1 MTSRHDPA
9 DQKDNDKEQ
18 WPVHCSARGAPG
30 KNPAIIQSLER
41 PFFVRLCEVFL
52 LAFFTSWDGSPVT
65 RSSWNEVSPIWNLDI
80 SFLVKRPAKL
90 TFA

>member
-52 LAFFTSWDGSPVT
+52 LT
-65 RSSWNEVSPIWNLDI
+65 
-80 SFLVKRPAKL
+80 FLAPGTGVLWPGALEMKCPQYE
-90 TFA
+90 T